1 MNKEPASSID
11 LFLSYELSIDQQV
24 NELKEKLVH
33 ENLIIESRENKTF
46 DQLTIAINKSKLFVC
61 FLTQKYIESNDFKSE
76 LQYAYDIGNIILIL
90 LIDKIDMIEFNGVN
104 LSYFKTINCYLSPNK
119 WFHDYYDEIKHSIHH
134 QLINQIRPNN
144 KRNFKI
150 WKVDNQEHYFKQLN
164 ENEWI
169 ETENDDLIKYKFNFV
184 DFLPNDDKIILFA
197 EDRGFYISLDP
208 FYAKWGNNRDE
219 LDKMFLI
226 GTWQSVNDS
235 STQQDNQQSYT
246 SSIDEK
252 VFNHESDFL
261 ILDKEPLNE
270 KSNSIVETI
279 NGPTDFNNEITNNI
293 NEFNIDNGLLNDFD
307 TNLQTKSLNIIES
320 SKVNSFSQND
330 NKSNQNTDNSTYL
343 SDPVETL
350 KTGVAIYFFK
360 DGGLYRGEIM
370 NGKYYGKGEYQFKNG
385 NKYDGQWRDDQMHGT
400 GVYYYPDGSRYE
412 GLFVNG
418 KKNGKGNF
426 YFSSGDIYIGDWK
439 DDLKNGNGVIYHA
452 NGDRYEGLFL
462 NDKKHGKGSLYHKDG
477 RVETFNLVKGES
489 QETVLEKI
497 LINLDSLAKSKSSE
511 SIVGMKSLIK
521 YIRIFQINF

>member
-1 MNKEPASSID
+1 
-11 LFLSYELSIDQQV
+11 
-24 NELKEKLVH
+24 
-33 ENLIIESRENKTF
+33 
-46 DQLTIAINKSKLFVC
+46 
-61 FLTQKYIESNDFKSE
+61 
-76 LQYAYDIGNIILIL
+76 
-90 LIDKIDMIEFNGVN
+90 
-104 LSYFKTINCYLSPNK
+104 
-119 WFHDYYDEIKHSIHH
+119 
-134 QLINQIRPNN
+134 
-144 KRNFKI
+144 
-150 WKVDNQEHYFKQLN
+150 
-164 ENEWI
+164 
-169 ETENDDLIKYKFNFV
+169 
-184 DFLPNDDKIILFA
+184 
-197 EDRGFYISLDP
+197 
-208 FYAKWGNNRDE
+208 
-219 LDKMFLI
+219 
-226 GTWQSVNDS
+226 
-235 STQQDNQQSYT
+235 
-246 SSIDEK
+246 
-252 VFNHESDFL
+252 
-261 ILDKEPLNE
+261 
-270 KSNSIVETI
+270 
-279 NGPTDFNNEITNNI
+279 
-293 NEFNIDNGLLNDFD
+293 
-307 TNLQTKSLNIIES
+307 
-320 SKVNSFSQND
+320 
-330 NKSNQNTDNSTYL
+330 L

-521 YIRIFQINF
+521 YIRNFLINF